1 MKKFNIVHRTA
12 LFKICSSK
20 TLRIMKLTSFLLLVT
35 ILNAL
40 GSETYSQST
49 RLSLDMKDASIQ
61 TVLKAIEDQSEF
73 FFLYSSK
80 MIDVNQKV
88 DINIEDRKINDVLD
102 DLLAT
107 TDIKYTVKDRQILLL
122 NKESAETLDMQ
133 QNRVSGIVT
142 EKNGTPIPGVNVVV
156 TGTTQGTITDASGK
170 YNIEVPAG
178 AKSLTFT
185 FIGMESQEVLIG
197 SLAKI
202 DVTMTESAVGLEEVV
217 VVGYGTQRKV
227 DLTGSVAVMSSKQFE
242 KAPVR
247 DALDAMQ
254 GKLAGVTIISNS
266 GEPGADKQIR
276 IRGVQSWGASTD
288 PLYVIDGVIMDNMSS
303 LSPSDVENISVL
315 KDAASSAI
323 YGARAANGVVLITT
337 KRGSKSGAPV
347 ISFEAYAGVQ
357 QYSDLKPELLN
368 STQWLMLD
376 EESYRNAGPEALD
389 QSPYGTQNPV
399 DMDLFMVNGKL
410 VNTDWLDVV
419 GQPGRIQNY
428 DLSISGG
435 NDKSTYFTSATYF
448 KQDGLIRNTGA
459 DRISFRY
466 NADHKVTN
474 FIEFGNSVNIYSTSR
489 FGGVGNPYL
498 GARRKNPISRPYQTD
513 AQGNLLDPLQY
524 DYVRSYTMEGGD
536 VGPLIYAN
544 EYKDAT
550 RSYGFVGN
558 VFLKIKL
565 LKGLTFTPRLS
576 IDYKTSSQSAFTP
589 ELHIQG
595 VETQSINN
603 VYKNQNYNF
612 HWITDYML
620 NYERSINGVHNISA
634 LFVYSQEESKYEYLN
649 GTRYGT
655 PNNQIQ
661 YLNAGL
667 LENQS
672 VYNGFED
679 WAFVSYIGRLG
690 YNYKEKYFVQASVR
704 RDGTSRFTGSNRW
717 GVFPSV
723 SAGWRVSKETFF
735 EPLLDIVSDFKIR
748 GSFGTLGNSNVGLY
762 PTYAT
767 LEMHTAVM
775 GPRNAQYPSPSYAL
789 GAAVNSDV
797 KWEQTQKNDI
807 GFDAS
812 FLKSKITLTFDYY
825 ISHTTDLLYGKPI
838 PLAAGKYYFADGWI
852 NPSDPTIN
860 GGEIKNH
867 GYELTLGYNDS
878 KGSFSWGVNG
888 YLSIDR
894 NEVVDLEGR
903 NLREQGLEVGKPIYG
918 FFGYTS
924 NGIVKNQAILDA
936 HPYLSNSEN
945 DFAIGLGDIWT
956 VDMNKDGKI
965 TAADRGFIGNKY
977 PNFTYGLSGNAT
989 YKRWTLQV
997 VTYGAQGVDLNTMV
1011 DINGYFQYTSNDVT
1025 RVLDRW
1031 EPTLNPDGNMPKV
1044 TKADAAG
1051 NSYHTS
1057 SFWLSDA
1064 SYLKISNVNLRYAI
1078 PDNICQK
1085 MKMRDLEVYASVENL
1100 HTFTKFPGGEV
1111 DVTDQGI
1118 WAQPVTKIPQPRT
1131 WVLGLKVSF

>member
-1 MKKFNIVHRTA
+1 
-12 LFKICSSK
+12 
-20 TLRIMKLTSFLLLVT
+20 
-35 ILNAL
+35 
-40 GSETYSQST
+40 
-49 RLSLDMKDASIQ
+49 MKDASIQ

-88 DINIEDRKINDVLD
+88 DISIEDRKINEVLD
-102 DLLAT
+102 DLLAS
-107 TDIKYTVKDRQILLL
+107 TDIKYAVKDRQILLV
-122 NKESAETLDMQ
+122 NKDAQESPEMQ
-133 QNRVSGIVT
+133 QNKISGIVT
-142 EKNGTPIPGVNVVV
+142 GKDGAPLPGVNVVV
-156 TGTTQGTITDASGK
+156 TGTGQGTITDAAGK
-170 YNIEVPAG
+170 YSIEVPQG
-178 AKSLTFT
+178 SKSLSFT
-185 FIGMESQEVLIG
+185 FIGMEPQEITIG
-197 SLAKI
+197 NQSKI
-202 DVTMTESAVGLEEVV
+202 DVALSESAIDLGEVV
-217 VVGYGTQRKV
+217 VVGYGTQKKV
-227 DLTGSVAVMSSKQFE
+227 DLTGSVAVMTSKQFE
-242 KAPVR
+242 KAPVS

-303 LSPSDVENISVL
+303 LSPSDIASVSVL

-347 ISFEAYAGVQ
+347 ISFEMYAGAQ

-368 STQWLMLD
+368 SEQWLMLD

-399 DMDLFMVNGKL
+399 DMDLFMINGQL
-410 VNTDWLDVV
+410 VNTDWLETV

-435 NDKSTYFTSATYF
+435 NERSTYFTSATYF

-466 NADHKVTN
+466 NADHKVTD

-498 GARRKNPISRPYQTD
+498 GAIRKNPISRPYQTD
-513 AQGNLLDPLQY
+513 SEGNLLDPLQY

-544 EYKDAT
+544 EYTDAT

-558 VFLKIKL
+558 VFLKVKI

-576 IDYKTSSQSAFTP
+576 IDYKTSAQSAFTP

-612 HWITDYML
+612 HWIADYML
-620 NYERSINGVHNISA
+620 NYERTFNSVHNLSA

-661 YLNAGL
+661 YLNAGQ

-690 YNYKEKYFVQASVR
+690 YNYNEKYFIQGSVR
-704 RDGTSRFTGSNRW
+704 RDGTSRFIGENRW

-723 SAGWRVSKETFF
+723 SAGWRISKEGFF
-735 EPLLDIVSDFKIR
+735 EPLLGVVNDLKIR

-775 GPRNAQYPSPSYAL
+775 GPRNGQYASPSYAL
-789 GAAVNSDV
+789 GAAVNPDV

-825 ISHTTDLLYGKPI
+825 ISHTTNLLYGKPI
-838 PLAAGKYYFADGWI
+838 PLAAGKYYYADGWI

-867 GYELTLGYNDS
+867 GYELTLGYTSS

-888 YLSIDR
+888 YMSIDR

-903 NLREQGLEVGKPIYG
+903 NLREQGLEVGQPIYG

-936 HPYLSNSEN
+936 NPYLTNPDN

-956 VDMNKDGKI
+956 VDINKDGKI
-965 TAADRGFIGNKY
+965 TADDRDFIGHKY
-977 PNFTYGLSGNAT
+977 ANFTYGLSGNAT

-1064 SYLKISNVNLRYAI
+1064 SFLKISNLNLRYAV

-1085 MKMRDLEVYASVENL
+1085 MRMRDLEVYGSVENL
-1100 HTFTKFPGGEV
+1100 HTFTNYPGGEV
-1111 DVTDQGI
+1111 DVTDQGM
-1118 WAQPVTKIPQPRT
+1118 WTQPVTKIPQPRT
-1131 WVLGLKVSF
+1131 WVMGLKVSF